1 LEAAAVSNKSG
12 TSVFYEDN
20 ISGQNNSLLSE
31 FQTAEDVAKVQYEK
45 LERKKRVVE
54 TITVD
59 EYVEKNK
66 ISVDFIK
73 IDIEGYELQALEG
86 MENTLKKV
94 SRMMIEVSMNQ
105 KKISDILRNNN
116 FRMSVENGKVLDEI
130 PDSFSGN
137 IFLIRD

>member
-1 LEAAAVSNKSG
+1 MEAAAVSNKSG